1 MTTSSEGSLEDTI
14 LIPYDKLLVNQNG
27 TVKVGR
33 VVSIQDHKEGSG
45 GELALS
51 NGEKLHYDV
60 LILAPGSNWEGPVKF
75 PDTKPEI
82 LDFIKDWRRSFENA
96 ENIVLAGGGAVGIG
110 LLWSKG
116 IEGIGR
122 QPESRGVLQ
131 GLMFLGFALAEAQ
144 VLYAFVVTFLL
155 LFALK

>member
-1 MTTSSEGSLEDTI
+1 LE
-14 LIPYDKLLVNQNG
+14 LV
-27 TVKVGR
+27 T
-33 VVSIQDHKEGSG
+33 
-45 GELALS
+45 LAQEAVAGLS
-51 NGEKLHYDV
+51 NKG
-60 LILAPGSNWEGPVKF
+60 LAYLGAGLSIGVG
-75 PDTKPEI
+75 
-82 LDFIKDWRRSFENA
+82 
-96 ENIVLAGGGAVGIG
+96 AGGGAVGIG

-155 LFALK
+155 LFAVQ

>member
-1 MTTSSEGSLEDTI
+1 ME
-14 LIPYDKLLVNQNG
+14 LLTLAQEAATLTNKG
-27 TVKVGR
+27 LAYLGAGLAIGVG
-33 VVSIQDHKEGSG
+33 
-45 GELALS
+45 
-51 NGEKLHYDV
+51 
-60 LILAPGSNWEGPVKF
+60 
-75 PDTKPEI
+75 
-82 LDFIKDWRRSFENA
+82 
-96 ENIVLAGGGAVGIG
+96 AGGGAVGIG
-110 LLWSKG
+110 VLWSKG